1 MNNIPI
7 KQTILASLAFAFS
20 YWKNLLEAS
29 IFPLLMALPLI
40 SIFPELVNAFQ
51 AQFFGI
57 GQSQGYPENAQIYM
71 LMFDYGY
78 ISLLINIYRLVV
90 KGANSTARVGIVLPS
105 LRLGRFFLLFLFLSL
120 ITQIPLFIGYPLL
133 SIVVYFLLIPMS
145 LNLVY

>member
-7 KQTILASLAFAFS
+7 KQTIIASLAFAFS

-105 LRLGRFFLLFLFLSL
+105 LRLGRWK
-120 ITQIPLFIGYPLL
+120 
-133 SIVVYFLLIPMS
+133 
-145 LNLVY
+145 LVAT